1 MDLDW
6 RISLFWG
13 FAMDDL
19 CSSGSVADQRFQH
32 APFADE
38 RNRYL
43 RHCAE
48 HGARPTV
55 LRIKRN
61 ELLWIARNLGPDA
74 DRGVGMAELLPIAQE
89 RQNLNGA
96 ATAARRVINIGRPWL
111 RFLGWWRES
120 AVPFS
125 YQSQL
130 DRYVAWMRDERGF
143 TPSTVEQWRRS
154 TARFLR
160 WCEQVGR
167 CLGDL
172 AAGDIDNYVA
182 TEGKGRWARASTAN
196 MASALRAFL
205 RYAAKEGWCSNC
217 LAESIARPRLY
228 QQESL
233 PYAPDWSAVQQMLAD
248 VDTDR
253 PRDIR
258 DRAILLLL
266 ALYGMRSGE
275 VAALR
280 LEQIDWAGRTLRLI
294 RLKRRQPQIYPLLPA
309 VAEALARYA
318 DTVRP
323 PSSCQEVFLC
333 MQAPRRPL
341 KASSIF
347 DVANRRFVALG
358 IEAKHRGGHAL
369 RHACAVRLLAEGLT
383 LKEIGDH
390 LGHRSTSATSTYA
403 KVNMAALREVGAFDL
418 GDVQ

>member
-1 MDLDW
+1 MNHL
-6 RISLFWG
+6 S
-13 FAMDDL
+13 
-19 CSSGSVADQRFQH
+19 SSGNVADQRFQH
-32 APFADE
+32 SPFADE
-38 RNRYL
+38 RDRYL
-43 RHCAE
+43 RHCAI
-48 HGARPTV
+48 HGARPAV
-55 LRIKRN
+55 LKIKRN
-61 ELLWIARNLGPDA
+61 ELLWIARRLGPDA
-74 DRGVGMAELLPIAQE
+74 DRGVGMTELLAIAQE
-89 RQNLNGA
+89 RQILHGA
-96 ATAARRVINIGRPWL
+96 ATAARRVVDIGRPWL
-111 RFLGWWRES
+111 RFLGWWRDS

-130 DRYVAWMRDERGF
+130 DQYVAWMRDERGF
-143 TPSTVEQWRRS
+143 TPSTVEQWCR
-154 TARFLR
+154 TTTRFLR
-160 WCEQVGR
+160 WCEQAGHQ
-167 CLGDL
+167 LGDL
-172 AAGDIDNYVA
+172 VAGDIDNFVA
-182 TEGKGRWARASTAN
+182 TEGKGRWARVSTAN

-205 RYAAKEGWCSNC
+205 RYAAKEGWCSDR
-217 LAESIARPRLY
+217 LAASIARPRLY

-233 PYAPDWSAVQQMLAD
+233 PYAPDWSIVQQMLAD

-280 LEQIDWAGRTLRLI
+280 LDQIDWAGRTLRLI

-309 VAEALARYA
+309 VAEALARYV

-341 KASSIF
+341 KAGSIF
-347 DVANRRFVALG
+347 DVANQRFVALG
-358 IEAKHRGGHAL
+358 IQAKHRGGHAL
-369 RHACAVRLLAEGLT
+369 RHACAVRLLAEGLG

>member
-1 MDLDW
+1 MDH
-6 RISLFWG
+6 
-13 FAMDDL
+13 L
-19 CSSGSVADQRFQH
+19 CSSATVADCRLRD

-43 RHCAE
+43 SHCAA
-48 HGARPTV
+48 HGASPGV
-55 LRIKRN
+55 LRVKRN
-61 ELLWIARNLGPDA
+61 ELLWIAQRLSPDA

-89 RQNLNGA
+89 RQNLHGA
-96 ATAARRVINIGRPWL
+96 ATAARRVVDIARPWL
-111 RFLGWWRES
+111 RFLGWWREP

-125 YQSQL
+125 HGDQL
-130 DRYVAWMRDERGF
+130 DRYIAWMRDERGF
-143 TPSTVEQWRRS
+143 TPSTVEQWGRMTR
-154 TARFLR
+154 RFLR
-160 WCEQVGR
+160 WCGEAGR
-167 CLGDL
+167 QLGDL
-172 AAGDIDNYVA
+172 TAADIDNYVA
-182 TEGKGRWARASTAN
+182 AQGKGRWARVSSAN
-196 MASALRAFL
+196 MVSALRAFL
-205 RYAAKEGWCSNC
+205 RYAANEGWCSNG
-217 LAESIARPRLY
+217 LAESVSRPRLY

-280 LEQIDWAGRTLRLI
+280 LDQIDWAGRTLRLI

-309 VAEALARYA
+309 VAEALARYV

-323 PSSCQEVFLC
+323 PSSCPEVFLC
-333 MQAPRRPL
+333 MQAPLRPL
-341 KASSIF
+341 KAGSIF

-358 IEAKHRGGHAL
+358 IAAAHRGGHAL

-390 LGHRSTSATSTYA
+390 LGHRSASATSTYA

-418 GDVQ
+418 GDVL